1 MSNACFTS
9 VKATYEQQTLSIE
22 FYLSSEMTT
31 CSYGWAYSQVLFCTT
46 IGQWQGAFW
55 KVHNEFPCFL
65 ILLHVVSKLHALRY
79 HFKVSL
85 THQGLVANSVLHL
98 LLPGEQSCEKAG
110 VHAAELFRAP
120 NRRSAEREGREI
132 EMTKSYRCLENQK
145 ANVGTAKESR

>member
-1 MSNACFTS
+1 VFLWLGIQSSALLYHHRSVTRSFLKGPQRISMFSDFAARCLKITS
-9 VKATYEQQTLSIE
+9 APLS
-22 FYLSSEMTT
+22 F
-31 CSYGWAYSQVLFCTT
+31 
-46 IGQWQGAFW
+46 
-55 KVHNEFPCFL
+55 H
-65 ILLHVVSKLHALRY
+65 
-79 HFKVSL
+79 KVSL

-145 ANVGTAKESR
+145 ANAGTAKDSR